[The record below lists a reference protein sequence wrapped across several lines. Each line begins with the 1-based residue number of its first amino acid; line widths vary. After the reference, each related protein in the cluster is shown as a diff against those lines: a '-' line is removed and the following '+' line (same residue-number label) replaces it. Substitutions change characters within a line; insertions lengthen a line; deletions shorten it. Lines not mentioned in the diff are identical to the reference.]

1 MPPVLRLE
9 NLGDLGVVARGPA
22 PTPPFP
28 CSLAVKCSMC
38 KSVSDTY
45 DPYLDVALEI
55 RVHTSCWS
63 MFIYVRM
70 GRPEG
75 RKPKTGKPIR
85 ACDPG
90 RSGKRYLESSILV
103 CFVLAIF
110 LCVPFFLSPKKKGLK
125 KSLCPQM

>member
-1 MPPVLRLE
+1 MPLARPARHLRICPPLLLSTSCPRILGSWGAGSVPPVLRLE

-55 RVHTSCWS
+55 RVHTSC
-63 MFIYVRM
+63 
-70 GRPEG
+70 
-75 RKPKTGKPIR
+75 
-85 ACDPG
+85 
-90 RSGKRYLESSILV
+90 
-103 CFVLAIF
+103 
-110 LCVPFFLSPKKKGLK
+110 
-125 KSLCPQM
+125 